1 MSDSD
6 LIRRGD
12 AIAALT
18 ELPVFSEFMSDALN
32 GNAVLMIH
40 KATTA
45 INTIPAAH
53 PTVKPGEIERAVWG
67 AMGWA
72 LRHAKQMP
80 GGIIPA
86 YTDTGNS
93 DAEVECRRSAAR
105 ILSALDM
112 QPTASPDVAVAAI
125 VVADAIDADMQ
136 SFNALVQGFEARPDM
151 PVRHFFSKAL
161 RHYSVALARVK
172 GAM

>member
-1 MSDSD
+1 
-6 LIRRGD
+6 
-12 AIAALT
+12 
-18 ELPVFSEFMSDALN
+18 MSDAPERISLLPDDGWSWMKGTSTHEEN
-32 GNAVLMIH
+32 SIEYVRAD
-40 KATTA
+40 A
-45 INTIPAAH
+45 IPAAQ

-80 GGIIPA
+80 GDIIPS

-112 QPTASPDVAVAAI
+112 QPTVSPDVA
-125 VVADAIDADMQ
+125 
-136 SFNALVQGFEARPDM
+136 ALVE
-151 PVRHFFSKAL
+151 AL
-161 RHYSVALARVK
+161 RSTLNFIENTEGEMGVILGCGDKARAALARVK
-172 GAM
+172 GEIK